1 MIIKIRTIT
10 VIFLFSFFLL
20 PTSGQRGGESLFG
33 ILHLTP
39 SARMNALGGHQPS
52 LYDNDPS
59 LSLFNP
65 ALTDSSFHNKVSM
78 GYSPYIADINY
89 GYGSFAWHV
98 PSAGTFFAGVNH
110 LGYGDMILA
119 DQYGQ
124 KSGKFT
130 ASESVLF
137 LGFAKKLSPRWTAG
151 LTFKPVISSIESY
164 NSWGIAFDAGVHY
177 AHPNGRLHLG
187 ALLRNGGRQISTY
200 SDAPA
205 QTLLPDLQIGFS
217 TKLEHA
223 PFRFSLTARDLL
235 SGSLDYEIPENDFGI
250 NVSQP
255 ESANAGFGNL
265 LLRHLI
271 VGVEFVPSKS
281 FYVAG
286 GLNPRRRQE
295 LKVDSRVSTVGYSWG
310 FGFRIYKFN
319 LSYSSARY
327 HLASSANYFSVTTSI
342 SNF

>member
-1 MIIKIRTIT
+1 MRNTRTIT
-10 VIFLFSFFLL
+10 FIFLFSLFLL
-20 PTSGQRGGESLFG
+20 QASGQRGGESLFG

-39 SARMNALGGHQPS
+39 SARMNAIGGHQPS

-65 ALTDSSFHNKVSM
+65 ALTDSSFHNNVSM
-78 GYSPYIADINY
+78 GYSPYIADISY
-89 GYGSFAWHV
+89 GYGSFAWHL
-98 PSAGTFFAGVNH
+98 PSTGTFFAGVNH
-110 LGYGDMILA
+110 LGYGDMVMA
-119 DQYGQ
+119 DEYGEIG
-124 KSGKFT
+124 GKFS

-137 LGFAKKLSPRWTAG
+137 LGFAKDLSPRWTAG
-151 LTFKPVISSIESY
+151 LTFKPVISSIETY

-177 AHPNGRLHLG
+177 AHPNGRVHLA
-187 ALLRNGGRQISTY
+187 ALLRNAGRQISTY
-200 SDAPA
+200 NDTPSE
-205 QTLLPDLQIGFS
+205 TLFPDLQIGFS

-223 PFRFSLTARDLL
+223 PFRFSITARDLL
-235 SGSLDYEIPENDFGI
+235 SGSLDYEIPENDFGV

-265 LLRHLI
+265 LLRHLVI
-271 VGVEFVPSKS
+271 GVEFVPSKS

-295 LKVDSRVSTVGYSWG
+295 LKVDSRVSSVGYSWG

-327 HLASSANYFSVTTSI
+327 HLASSANYFSITTRI
-342 SNF
+342 SDF